1 LISRQHYLD
10 LVKGQKQSNSH
21 PKAIGYKAT
30 IMGSK
35 DPIIWKIMRILLD
48 SGCAATLIN
57 QNLVKTLKPQK
68 KIELSGLQRLVTL
81 VLTGNV
87 R

>member
-1 LISRQHYLD
+1 MSNLK
-10 LVKGQKQSNSH
+10 LVNVSVYNNR
-21 PKAIGYKAT
+21 IIAT
-30 IMGSK
+30 IKGSK
-35 DPIIWKIMRILLD
+35 DPILWKSMRILLD

-57 QNLVKTLKPQK
+57 QDLVNHVKPHKIIEQSVPQK
-68 KIELSGLQRLVTL
+68 LVTL